1 MKAFAALFES
11 LDRSNST
18 LAKVSALESY
28 FRNAAPEDAI
38 WTVALFSGRRPKRQI
53 TSSQLQLWAAEVS
66 GLSDWMLAECYQQVG
81 DLAETLALVMP
92 ESDASSIE
100 LQLHQMLRSL
110 EALQQ
115 ADEASKKAFVLD
127 QWAQLP
133 NTQRFLF
140 NKLLT
145 GGFRVGVSEKLVAKA
160 LARVYHKEEAAV
172 LYALMGKWQP
182 ATLTLEALLASD
194 AASDASKPYPFFLAY
209 PLEQPLVEMGEPEA
223 WQAEWKWDGIR
234 AQLIKRV
241 DAVYLWS
248 RGEELLN
255 EQFPDLCA
263 ALQDLPNGT
272 VLDGELLCV
281 ENGQILSFN
290 ALQQRLGR
298 KKPSKKMQN
307 SLPVALLAYDVLE
320 LGGQDLRPLSLQER
334 RQQLEQLLASHASP
348 ALHLSESIAFE
359 NWEQLRAFR
368 DQSRAQLAE
377 GLMLKRK
384 SAPYEVGRKKGS
396 WWKWKVNPLS
406 IDAVLLYAQ
415 KGHGRRANLFTDYTF
430 ALWEGDQLVTFA
442 KAYSGLTD
450 AEIKAVDAFI
460 KANTLEKFGPVR
472 TVKPQLVFEIAFEGL
487 QLSNRHK
494 AGVAVRFPRILR
506 WRQDKLPEQANH
518 LHELKVLLTS
528 GV

>member
-18 LAKVSALESY
+18 LSKVAALESY

-38 WTVALFSGRRPKRQI
+38 WVVALFSGRRPKRQI
-53 TSSQLQLWAAEVS
+53 TSTHLQLWAAEVS

-81 DLAETLALVMP
+81 DLAETLALVLP
-92 ESDASSIE
+92 EPHASSSEIP
-100 LQLHQMLRSL
+100 LNQMLSHL
-110 EALQQ
+110 KGLHQ
-115 ADEASKKAFVLD
+115 ADEGSKKAFVID

-133 NTQRFLF
+133 TTQRFLF

-160 LARVYHKEEAAV
+160 LARVYQKDEAAV

-182 ATLTLEALLASD
+182 AALSLEVLLASD

-209 PLEQPLVEMGEPEA
+209 PLEQPLTELGATEA
-223 WQAEWKWDGIR
+223 WQSEWKWDGIR

-263 ALQDLPNGT
+263 ALQNLPNGT

-298 KKPSKKMQN
+298 KKPSKKMQQ
-307 SLPVALLAYDVLE
+307 SMPVALMAYDLLE
-320 LGGQDLRPLSLQER
+320 FAGQDLRSFPLRQR
-334 RQQLEQLLASHASP
+334 RQQLEQLLAENTSS
-348 ALHLSESIAFE
+348 ALLLSESLVFE
-359 NWEQLRAFR
+359 DWQQLGQFREQG
-368 DQSRAQLAE
+368 RAQLAE
-377 GLMLKRK
+377 GLMLKRLD
-384 SAPYEVGRKKGS
+384 APYEQGRKKGS
-396 WWKWKVNPLS
+396 WWKWKVTPLS

-487 QLSNRHK
+487 QLSKRHK